1 MWIFYAIG
9 SSFFAGIT
17 AILAKCGI
25 KKTDSNVATAIRTV
39 VVLLFSWLMVLITG
53 TWGGIRQIDGRTL
66 LFLILSGLATG
77 ASWLCYFHALQKGDI
92 NKVVPIDKSSTVLSI
107 LLAFIFLHEGIS
119 GKKIIFVLLIGIGT
133 MMMIT
138 KKDIKTD
145 SGKNSSGW
153 LIYAVLSA
161 VFASLTSILGKIG
174 IEGIDSNLGTAIRT
188 TVVLLMAWLMVFVTQ
203 NQQKKESKLSTQKQ
217 KEINKIEKKELC
229 FICLSGLATG
239 ASWLF
244 YYRALQEGP
253 ASVVVPIDKLSMLV
267 TIAFS
272 WIVFHEKLTK
282 KSAAG
287 VLLITAG
294 TLLLAVTA

>member
-53 TWGGIRQIDGRTL
+53 TWGEIRQIDGRTL

-145 SGKNSSGW
+145 SEKKSGGW

-203 NQQKKESKLSTQKQ
+203 KQ
-217 KEINKIEKKELC
+217 KEIKQSKLKLKHISKK
-229 FICLSGLATG
+229 
-239 ASWLF
+239 
-244 YYRALQEGP
+244 
-253 ASVVVPIDKLSMLV
+253 
-267 TIAFS
+267 
-272 WIVFHEKLTK
+272 
-282 KSAAG
+282 
-287 VLLITAG
+287 
-294 TLLLAVTA
+294 

>member
-1 MWIFYAIG
+1 MAGGEHMWFIFALL
-9 SSFFAGIT
+9 SAVFAALT
-17 AILAKCGI
+17 SILAKVGI
-25 KKTDSNVATAIRTV
+25 NGVNSNLATAIRTV
-39 VVLLFSWLMVLITG
+39 VVVIMAWGMVFLTNAQNGLSGISRKSW
-53 TWGGIRQIDGRTL
+53 

-77 ASWLCYFHALQKGDI
+77 ASWLCYYKALQIGEAS
-92 NKVVPIDKSSTVLSI
+92 KVVPIDKSSTVLSI

-145 SGKNSSGW
+145 SGKNSIGW

-188 TVVLLMAWLMVFVTQ
+188 TVVLLMAWLMVFV
-203 NQQKKESKLSTQKQ
+203 TQKQ

-282 KSAAG
+282 KSAVG